1 MFIFIGILALG
12 LFIHNAIITI
22 MSNNEKPEN
31 NGRDMS
37 IGYML
42 VIGTYMLIGTAF
54 YLAFPLPKVF
64 FSTKTNTFTWILQ
77 QILLTL
83 IK

>member
-1 MFIFIGILALG
+1 MNLKWQKFDDKNKNIVSGILALG

-22 MSNNEKPEN
+22 MSNNKNPEN

-54 YLAFPLPKVF
+54 YLAFPLPKVCF
-64 FSTKTNTFTWILQ
+64 
-77 QILLTL
+77 
-83 IK
+83 

>member
-1 MFIFIGILALG
+1 
-12 LFIHNAIITI
+12 
-22 MSNNEKPEN
+22 MSNNKNPEN

-54 YLAFPLPKVF
+54 YLAFPLPKVCLNDTYSDF
-64 FSTKTNTFTWILQ
+64 
-77 QILLTL
+77 LLKVVF
-83 IK
+83 IIC